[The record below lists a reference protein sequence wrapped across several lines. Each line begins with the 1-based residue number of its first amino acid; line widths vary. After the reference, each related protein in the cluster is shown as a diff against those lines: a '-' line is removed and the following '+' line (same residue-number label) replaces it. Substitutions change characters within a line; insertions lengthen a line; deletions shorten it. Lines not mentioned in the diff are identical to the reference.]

1 MIKITIPNNNV
12 NERKYILDIIFD
24 EFLGLSYEIVISDLG
39 LVISDWEIELEN
51 GAKLI
56 VEDHFFNKYPNDLE
70 YLNLEN
76 IPSTINYQQ
85 KTNNQFIL
93 ENDIPIIYGINH
105 QPQITN
111 HQPPTTIICEA
122 DIFASSFFML
132 TRWEEY
138 VNKKRDKHN
147 RFSATESLAFKQSFL
162 DRPVV
167 NEYVEML
174 KNMMKKLDNTLV
186 FKEKKFSFLL
196 THDVDSVAK
205 YNNIKSCI
213 LELGADILKRK
224 SIILAMKSLMRQ
236 VNVKILKT
244 KKDPFDTFDYLMDIS
259 EKVNTKSY
267 FFFMGKGET
276 KYDNH
281 YKSSSKTVLK
291 IVENIKSRGHEIG
304 IHPSYSAYNDF
315 EQFKKEK
322 EELEQNLN
330 TTITFGREHYLRFE
344 VPTTWQ
350 IWEDNGM
357 EWDSTCSYADK
368 EGFRCGVCYEYS
380 VFNIL
385 TRKKLKLKEK
395 PLVVMETS
403 LFTYQNLN
411 DEKIISGVRKLL
423 EKVIKYNGNF
433 VFLWHNSSFKSVNL
447 ESEQTLYEKII
458 KGSVN

>member
-1 MIKITIPNNNV
+1 MIKITIPNNNIA
-12 NERKYILDIIFD
+12 ERKYILDIIFD
-24 EFLGLSYEIVISDLG
+24 EFLGLDFKVLESDDCQ
-39 LVISDWEIELEN
+39 DWEMELEN
-51 GAKLI
+51 GSKI
-56 VEDHFFNKYPNDLE
+56 IFEDHFFNKYLKGLE
-70 YLNLEN
+70 YLKLEN
-76 IPSTINYQQ
+76 IPCTINYEH
-85 KTNNQFIL
+85 KESNQFIV
-93 ENDIPIIYGINH
+93 ENNIPVIYGNSKLETKD
-105 QPQITN
+105 QKLK
-111 HQPPTTIICEA
+111 TIICGI
-122 DIFASSFFML
+122 DIFASCFFML

-138 VNKKRDKHN
+138 VNKNRDKHD
-147 RFSATESLAFKQSFL
+147 RFPATESLAFKQSFL

-186 FKEKKFSFLL
+186 FKEKEFGFLL

-236 VNVKILKT
+236 VKVKILKI
-244 KKDPFDTFDYLMDIS
+244 KKDPFDTFDYLMDVS
-259 EKVNTKSY
+259 EKLNTKSY

-304 IHPSYSAYNDF
+304 IHPSYNAYNDF
-315 EQFKKEK
+315 EQLKKEK

-395 PLVVMETS
+395 PLIVMETS

-447 ESEQTLYEKII
+447 ESEQTLYEKMI
-458 KGSVN
+458 KGRVN

>member
-1 MIKITIPNNNV
+1 MIKITIPNNNIA
-12 NERKYILDIIFD
+12 ERKYILDIIFD
-24 EFLGLSYEIVISDLG
+24 EFLGLDFKVLESDDCQ
-39 LVISDWEIELEN
+39 DWEIELEN
-51 GAKLI
+51 GSKI
-56 VEDHFFNKYPNDLE
+56 IFEDNFFNKYLKELE
-70 YLNLEN
+70 YLQLEN
-76 IPSTINYQQ
+76 IPSKVEFAQN
-85 KTNNQFIL
+85 KFIG
-93 ENDIPIIYGINH
+93 EDNIPIIYGN
-105 QPQITN
+105 TKLETKN
-111 HQPPTTIICEA
+111 YELKTIFCGI

-138 VNKKRDKHN
+138 VNKNRDSHN
-147 RFSATESLAFKQSFL
+147 RFPATESLAYKNGFL
-162 DRPVV
+162 DRPIV
-167 NEYVEML
+167 NEYIEML
-174 KNMMKKLDNTLV
+174 KNMMKKLDNALV
-186 FKEKKFSFLL
+186 FKEKEFGFLL

-213 LELGADILKRK
+213 LELGADIIKRK
-224 SIILAMKSLMRQ
+224 SLTLAMKSLMRQ
-236 VNVKILKT
+236 VKVKILKT
-244 KKDPFDTFDYLMDIS
+244 KKDPFDTFDYLMDVS
-259 EKVNTKSY
+259 EKANTKSY

-281 YKSSSKTVLK
+281 YNSSNETVLK
-291 IVENIKSRGHEIG
+291 IVQKIKSRGHEIG
-304 IHPSYSAYNDF
+304 IHPTYNAYNNF

-395 PLVVMETS
+395 PLIVMETS

-411 DEKIISGVRKLL
+411 DEEIILGVRKLL
-423 EKVIKYNGNF
+423 EKVIKFNGNF

-447 ESEQTLYEKII
+447 ESEQTLYEKMI
-458 KGSVN
+458 KGRVN